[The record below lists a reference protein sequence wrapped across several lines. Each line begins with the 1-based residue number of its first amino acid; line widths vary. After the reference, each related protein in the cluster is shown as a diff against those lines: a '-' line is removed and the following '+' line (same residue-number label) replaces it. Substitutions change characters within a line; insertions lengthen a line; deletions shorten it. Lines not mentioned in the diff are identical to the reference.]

1 MKANILGTA
10 LSSDDQRLLGEARNI
25 EQYLDG
31 LAIPSRGEDGE
42 PLSLLARL
50 NVMAARSV
58 QAKKELIEPQ
68 NMAAIVLETTLNAA
82 EVELERLSARA
93 INVAEVMQRIPTVAR
108 LYYTGLPPRRY
119 RRAST
124 ISGPG
129 EPLVHRS
136 HVEREFHRIWS
147 GT

>member
-25 EQYLDG
+25 QQYLDG

-50 NVMAARSV
+50 NVMAARGV
-58 QAKKELIEPQ
+58 QSKKELIDPQ
-68 NMAAIVLETTLNAA
+68 NVAAILLETRLNAA
-82 EVELERLSARA
+82 EAQLEALSARA
-93 INVAEVMQRIPTVAR
+93 LNVGEVMQRIPTVAR

-124 ISGPG
+124 MSGPG
-129 EPLVHRS
+129 DPLVHRS
-136 HVEREFHRIWS
+136 HVERELHRIWS

>member
-50 NVMAARSV
+50 NVMAARGV
-58 QAKKELIEPQ
+58 QSKQELIEPQ
-68 NMAAIVLETTLNAA
+68 NRSAIVLETTLNAA
-82 EVELERLSARA
+82 EAQLERLRARTL
-93 INVAEVMQRIPTVAR
+93 NVGEVMQRIPTVAR

-124 ISGPG
+124 MSGPG
-129 EPLVHRS
+129 DPLVHRS
-136 HVEREFHRIWS
+136 HVERELHRIWS
-147 GT
+147 GS